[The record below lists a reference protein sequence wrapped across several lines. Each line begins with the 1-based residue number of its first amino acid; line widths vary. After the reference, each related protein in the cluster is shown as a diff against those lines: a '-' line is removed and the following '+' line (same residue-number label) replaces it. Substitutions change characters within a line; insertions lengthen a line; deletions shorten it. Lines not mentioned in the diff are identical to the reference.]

1 MDMYLLQ
8 QAINALSYGS
18 ILALLAIGYT
28 MIYGILGLINFA
40 HGEIFMIGAFCAYLL
55 VAFGESSFLVGVLG
69 AIGAAFR
76 KARERMLAVLVGL
89 FIERMVYRPCLKRN
103 KEVLT
108 VFIASFGASLG
119 FRNLMTMIFGD
130 GRRAFPIPE
139 ALDQIIATDNGL
151 FINVKDIAI
160 FSVTVVLLVGISLF
174 IKYSR
179 PGIAMRAVAYNAN
192 AARLVGINSRRVV
205 TMAFV
210 LGSSLAG
217 ISAVCYG
224 VSFGIL
230 NPSMG
235 YLAGINGFIAAVLGG
250 IGNVPGAA
258 IAGFIIGLGEVMFV
272 ALLPPSWS
280 AIRPTFVWGLLF
292 LILFIKPSGLFRP
305 NIRIE

>member
-69 AIGAAFR
+69 AIGG
-76 KARERMLAVLVGL
+76 AVLVGL

-139 ALDQIIATDNGL
+139 VLDQIIATDNGL

-160 FSVTVVLLVGISLF
+160 FSVTVVLLIGISLF

-192 AARLVGINSRRVV
+192 VARLVGINSRRVV

>member
-1 MDMYLLQ
+1 MDMYLIQ

-55 VAFGESSFLVGVLG
+55 VAFAESSFLVGVLG
-69 AIGAAFR
+69 AIGG
-76 KARERMLAVLVGL
+76 AVLIGL
-89 FIERMVYRPCLKRN
+89 FLERMVYRPCLKRN

-139 ALDQIIATDNGL
+139 VLDQIIATDNGL

-160 FSVTVVLLVGISLF
+160 FSVTVVLLIGISLF

-192 AARLVGINSRRVV
+192 AARLVGVNSRGIV
-205 TMAFV
+205 TLAFV
-210 LGSSLAG
+210 LGSALAG

-258 IAGFIIGLGEVMFV
+258 VAGFIIGLGEVMFV

-292 LILFIKPSGLFRP
+292 IILFVKPSGLFRA

>member
-1 MDMYLLQ
+1 MDMYLIQ

-55 VAFGESSFLVGVLG
+55 LAFAESSFLVGVLG
-69 AIGAAFR
+69 AIGG
-76 KARERMLAVLVGL
+76 AVLIGL
-89 FIERMVYRPCLKRN
+89 FLERMVYRPCLKRN

-139 ALDQIIATDNGL
+139 VLDQIIATDNGL

-160 FSVTVVLLVGISLF
+160 FSVTVVLLIAISLF

-192 AARLVGINSRRVV
+192 TARLMGVNSRGIV
-205 TMAFV
+205 TLAFV
-210 LGSSLAG
+210 LGSALAG

-258 IAGFIIGLGEVMFV
+258 VAGFIIGLGEVMFV

-292 LILFIKPSGLFRP
+292 IILFVKPSGLFRA

>member
-55 VAFGESSFLVGVLG
+55 VAFAESSFLVGVLG
-69 AIGAAFR
+69 AIGG
-76 KARERMLAVLVGL
+76 AVLVGL

-258 IAGFIIGLGEVMFV
+258 VAGFIIGLGEVMFV

-292 LILFIKPSGLFRP
+292 IILFIKPSGLFRA

>member
-1 MDMYLLQ
+1 MDMYLIQ

-55 VAFGESSFLVGVLG
+55 VAFAESSFLVGVVG
-69 AIGAAFR
+69 AIGG
-76 KARERMLAVLVGL
+76 AVLIGL
-89 FIERMVYRPCLKRN
+89 FLERMVYRPCLKRN

-139 ALDQIIATDNGL
+139 VLDQIIATDNGL

-160 FSVTVVLLVGISLF
+160 FSVTVVLLIGISLF

-192 AARLVGINSRRVV
+192 TARLMGVNSRGIV
-205 TMAFV
+205 TLAFV
-210 LGSSLAG
+210 LGSALAG

-258 IAGFIIGLGEVMFV
+258 VAGFIIGLGEVMFV

-292 LILFIKPSGLFRP
+292 IILFVKPSGLFRA

>member
-1 MDMYLLQ
+1 MDMYLIQ

-55 VAFGESSFLVGVLG
+55 ITFAEGHFMVGVLG
-69 AIGAAFR
+69 AIGG
-76 KARERMLAVLVGL
+76 AVLIGL
-89 FIERMVYRPCLKRN
+89 FIERMVYRPCLRRN

-139 ALDQIIATDNGL
+139 VLDQIIATDNGL
-151 FINVKDIAI
+151 FINVKDIVI
-160 FSVTVVLLVGISLF
+160 FSVTVVLLIGISLF
-174 IKYSR
+174 IKYSK

-192 AARLVGINSRRVV
+192 AARLVGVNSRRIV
-205 TMAFV
+205 TLAFV

-258 IAGFIIGLGEVMFV
+258 MAGFIIGLGEVMFV

-292 LILFIKPSGLFRP
+292 IILFIKPSGLFRA

>member
-55 VAFGESSFLVGVLG
+55 VAFAESSFLVGVLG
-69 AIGAAFR
+69 AIGG
-76 KARERMLAVLVGL
+76 AVLVGL

-139 ALDQIIATDNGL
+139 VLDQIIATDNGL

-192 AARLVGINSRRVV
+192 VARLVGINSRRVV

-258 IAGFIIGLGEVMFV
+258 VAGFIIGLGEVMFV

>member
-1 MDMYLLQ
+1 MDMYLIQ

-55 VAFGESSFLVGVLG
+55 VTFAESSFLVGVLG
-69 AIGAAFR
+69 AIGG
-76 KARERMLAVLVGL
+76 AVLIGL
-89 FIERMVYRPCLKRN
+89 FLERMVYRPCLKRN

-139 ALDQIIATDNGL
+139 VLDQIIATDNGL

-160 FSVTVVLLVGISLF
+160 FSVTVVLLIGISLF

-192 AARLVGINSRRVV
+192 TARLMGVNSRGIV
-205 TMAFV
+205 TLAFV
-210 LGSSLAG
+210 LGSALAG
-217 ISAVCYG
+217 ISAMCYG

-258 IAGFIIGLGEVMFV
+258 VAGFIIGLGEVMFV

-292 LILFIKPSGLFRP
+292 IILFVKPSGLFRA

>member
-55 VAFGESSFLVGVLG
+55 VAFAESSFLVGVLG
-69 AIGAAFR
+69 AIGG
-76 KARERMLAVLVGL
+76 AVLIGL

-139 ALDQIIATDNGL
+139 VLDQIIATDNGL

-160 FSVTVVLLVGISLF
+160 FSVTVLLLIGISLF

-192 AARLVGINSRRVV
+192 AARLVGVNSRRVV

-258 IAGFIIGLGEVMFV
+258 IAGYIIGLGEVMFV

>member
-40 HGEIFMIGAFCAYLL
+40 HGEIFMMGAFCAYLL
-55 VAFGESSFLVGVLG
+55 ISFAESPFLLGVLG
-69 AIGAAFR
+69 AVGG
-76 KARERMLAVLVGL
+76 AVLVGL
-89 FIERMVYRPCLKRN
+89 FLERMVYRPCIRRN

-139 ALDQIIATDNGL
+139 VLDRIIVTDSGL
-151 FINVKDIAI
+151 FINIKDIAI
-160 FSVTVVLLVGISLF
+160 FSTTVLILIAVTLF
-174 IKYSR
+174 IKYSK

-192 AARLVGINSRRVV
+192 TARLMGVNSRGII
-205 TMAFV
+205 TLAFII
-210 LGSSLAG
+210 GSGLAG
-217 ISAVCYG
+217 VSAVSYG

-235 YLAGINGFIAAVLGG
+235 YLAGLNGFIAAVLGG

-258 IAGFIIGLGEVMFV
+258 AAGYIIGLGEVMFV

-292 LILFIKPSGLFRP
+292 IILFIKPSGLFRA
-305 NIRIE
+305 NIKIE

>member
-1 MDMYLLQ
+1 
-8 QAINALSYGS
+8 
-18 ILALLAIGYT
+18 

-69 AIGAAFR
+69 AIGG
-76 KARERMLAVLVGL
+76 AVLVGL

>member
-69 AIGAAFR
+69 AIGG
-76 KARERMLAVLVGL
+76 AVLVGL

-139 ALDQIIATDNGL
+139 VLDQIIATDNGL

>member
-69 AIGAAFR
+69 AIGG
-76 KARERMLAVLVGL
+76 AVLVGL

-139 ALDQIIATDNGL
+139 VLDQIIATDNGL

-160 FSVTVVLLVGISLF
+160 FSVTVLLLIGISLF